1 MNIYRYKH
9 YDFIRE
15 FLPLGFEWKEPQV
28 FALESPD
35 EDYEL
40 FQDQEFMDNFV
51 AEKYE
56 LNELEGRKYKN
67 LISAKISNMVTM
79 GLITIEQA
87 ETYGES
93 TSVVRGFLSEG
104 YWHSAYFAITS
115 FIPPEALLVIHNELK
130 DYIKNYVNLK
140 YPIQFKID

>member
-9 YDFIRE
+9 YDFIKE
-15 FLPLGFEWKEPQV
+15 FLPLGHEWKEPQV
-28 FALESPD
+28 FGFEAPD
-35 EDYEL
+35 EDYEI

-79 GLITIEQA
+79 GLITVEQA

-104 YWHSAYFAITS
+104 YWLS
-115 FIPPEALLVIHNELK
+115 LIH
-130 DYIKNYVNLK
+130 I
-140 YPIQFKID
+140 